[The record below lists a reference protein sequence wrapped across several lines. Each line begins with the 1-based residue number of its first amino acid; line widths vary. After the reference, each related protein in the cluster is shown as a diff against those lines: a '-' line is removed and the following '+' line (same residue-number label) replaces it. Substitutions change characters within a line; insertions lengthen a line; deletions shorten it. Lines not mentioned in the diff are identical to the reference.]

1 MVPPSQPVL
10 LRVTQ
15 PLVPRANKPITTA
28 DLIKRLTDLSNQ
40 LIDASQDNAAI
51 KAQLER
57 SIAPQLVDK
66 NLLQHKD
73 KGVKSYVAISI
84 VEILRICAPDAPFN
98 ASQLKVRSP
107 SSSCCAVWFAGRRA
121 DGRKSLNSFS
131 SSSSFLNLVNKLT
144 TRTQSISSKSS
155 NKQNAL
161 SS

>member
-1 MVPPSQPVL
+1 VNLSAMVSPSQPVL

-28 DLIKRLTDLSNQ
+28 ELIKRLTDLSSQ
-40 LIDASQDNAAI
+40 LIEASQDNAAI

-98 ASQLKVRSP
+98 ASQLKVLRP
-107 SSSCCAVWFAGRRA
+107 
-121 DGRKSLNSFS
+121 S
-131 SSSSFLNLVNKLT
+131 SSSS
-144 TRTQSISSKSS
+144 SSSS
-155 NKQNAL
+155 
-161 SS
+161 SSTSSSATLF